1 MTLGMDFIYLLVAAW
16 MCMVAWFSKADY
28 PVTTMVM
35 TGKKM
40 TGMCDGDR
48 MNRHVIGACLVYVKG
63 DETVTCDSRRVIKV
77 AAAGRRESEHFVR
90 YIAIYII

>member
-1 MTLGMDFIYLLVAAW
+1 
-16 MCMVAWFSKADY
+16 
-28 PVTTMVM
+28 MVM

-48 MNRHVIGACLVYVKG
+48 MNRHVIGACLVYVKS